1 MSETVPQRPTA
12 ALIARLRDGK
22 QALHAAHRGLSAPA
36 KVRMVIEL
44 QRFTL
49 PIIAKRRALTE
60 IERPW
65 PMDEEEHR
73 ESGLET
79 VP

>member
-1 MSETVPQRPTA
+1 MSASTPQRPTA
-12 ALIARLRDGK
+12 ELLARLREGK
-22 QALHAAHRGLSAPA
+22 LALHAAQRALTAPE

-49 PIIAKRRALTE
+49 PIIAKRRALSE

-65 PMDEEEHR
+65 PMDER
-73 ESGLET
+73 T
-79 VP
+79 K

>member
-1 MSETVPQRPTA
+1 MSETTSHRPSA
-12 ALIARLRDGK
+12 ALMARLREGK
-22 QALHAAHRGLSAPA
+22 QKLHAAHRALTAPE

-65 PMDEEEHR
+65 PMDGER
-73 ESGLET
+73 AD
-79 VP
+79 

>member
-1 MSETVPQRPTA
+1 MSETTLQRPSA
-12 ALIARLRDGK
+12 ALIARLREGK
-22 QALHAAHRGLSAPA
+22 QALHAAHRRLSAQE

-65 PMDEEEHR
+65 PMDED
-73 ESGLET
+73 
-79 VP
+79 

>member
-1 MSETVPQRPTA
+1 MSVSTPQRPS
-12 ALIARLRDGK
+12 LELLSRLREGK
-22 QALHAAHRGLSAPA
+22 RELHAAHQTLTAPE

-49 PIIAKRRALTE
+49 PILAKRRALTE

-65 PMDEEEHR
+65 PMDEEE
-73 ESGLET
+73 EVET
-79 VP
+79 W

>member
-1 MSETVPQRPTA
+1 MSESTPPRPSPE
-12 ALIARLRDGK
+12 LLSRLREGK
-22 QALHAAHRGLSAPA
+22 RELHAAHRMLSAPE

-49 PIIAKRRALTE
+49 PIIAKRRALGE

-65 PMDEEEHR
+65 PMDEER
-73 ESGLET
+73 T
-79 VP
+79 D

>member
-1 MSETVPQRPTA
+1 MSEMTPRRPSPE
-12 ALIARLRDGK
+12 LLSRLREGK
-22 QALHAAHRGLSAPA
+22 REFHAAQRSLSAPD

-65 PMDEEEHR
+65 PLDD
-73 ESGLET
+73 
-79 VP
+79 

>member
-1 MSETVPQRPTA
+1 MSETTPQRPSPE
-12 ALIARLRDGK
+12 LLSRLCEGK
-22 QALHAAHRGLSAPA
+22 RALHAAHRMLSADK

-44 QRFTL
+44 QRFML

-65 PMDEEEHR
+65 PMDEER
-73 ESGLET
+73 EGKA
-79 VP
+79 